1 MEQARAAIKTR
12 AKQLYP
18 GFIFF
23 LSSMRFL
30 PVTAGALLV
39 ELPDL
44 PRTLALLRALQAGPP
59 EGVTEVIPAARTLL
73 IHYEPWRLDDAQL
86 AAAVAAIAQKAE
98 SAAQSAAESGAPEE
112 AAGALVQIP
121 VRYDGEDLAE
131 VAAHLGLSAAQ
142 VIARH
147 TAQPWQVAFAG
158 FAPGFA
164 YLSGGDTNYEI
175 GRASCRERV

>member
-1 MEQARAAIKTR
+1 
-12 AKQLYP
+12 
-18 GFIFF
+18 
-23 LSSMRFL
+23 MRFL

-86 AAAVAAIAQKAE
+86 AAAVAAIAQKA
-98 SAAQSAAESGAPEE
+98 QSAAESGAPEE

-147 TAQPWQVAFAG
+147 TAQPWQVAFVG

-164 YLSGGDTNYEI
+164 YLSGGDAEI
-175 GRASCRERV
+175 GRAHV

>member
-1 MEQARAAIKTR
+1 
-12 AKQLYP
+12 
-18 GFIFF
+18 
-23 LSSMRFL
+23 MRFL

-73 IHYEPWRLDDAQL
+73 IHYEPWRFDDAQL
-86 AAAVAAIAQKAE
+86 AAAVATIAQK
-98 SAAQSAAESGAPEE
+98 AQSAAESGAPEE
-112 AAGALVQIP
+112 AAGALVHIP

-164 YLSGGDTNYEI
+164 YLSGGDAVFDVSR
-175 GRASCRERV
+175 RASPRTRIPPGAVALAGRFSGVYPRASPGGWQLN